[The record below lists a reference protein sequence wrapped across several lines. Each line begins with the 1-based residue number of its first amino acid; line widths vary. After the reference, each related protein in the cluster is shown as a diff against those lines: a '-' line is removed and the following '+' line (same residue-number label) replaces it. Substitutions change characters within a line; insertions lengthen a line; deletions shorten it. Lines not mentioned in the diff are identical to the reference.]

1 MNKLTFFA
9 AAALLLFSCTPGE
22 IVTPGG
28 NTPGGNTPGGDSPN
42 DKPAT
47 VQVTGITL
55 DKTTLTLVE
64 GESVTLVS
72 TVKPD
77 NATNK
82 AVTWTSSNESVAT
95 VDSDGKVTG
104 VKAGTAT
111 IIAATQD
118 GGKTAACTVT
128 VNALTVLVTG
138 ITLDASLALEEGK
151 SVTLI
156 PTVKPDNVSDKG
168 VVWTSSDESVATVD
182 QNGKVTAK
190 AKGTATI
197 KVTAKDGSGVFA
209 ECSVSV
215 YRKDTPAGVVDL
227 GLPSGIKWAA
237 SNLSESGLCANPWD
251 YGDYYAWGETEPYYS
266 SQNPLTWKSGKTEG
280 YKWPSYKW
288 CKGSYNT
295 LTKYCNKSSYG
306 YNGFTDTKTTLE
318 ADDDAARTKL
328 GGKWRMPTDEEWTEL
343 RAKCTWTWRSNY
355 NGTGVNGRLITGP
368 NGNRIFL
375 PAAGY
380 WFGTSLRDAGSLGY
394 YWSPSLFT
402 GGLPQDAYDVLFSS
416 RGVYWSDSGDRYSGR
431 SVRPVSE

>member
-1 MNKLTFFA
+1 MKKLMLFA
-9 AAALLLFSCTPGE
+9 AAVLLLFSCTPVE
-22 IVTPGG
+22 I
-28 NTPGGNTPGGDSPN
+28 NPGGNTPGGDTPE

-55 DKTTLTLVE
+55 DKTSLTLKE
-64 GESVTLVS
+64 GESVTLTP

-82 AVTWTSSNESVAT
+82 SVTWTSGNESVAT
-95 VDSDGKVTG
+95 VDNTGKVTG

-118 GGKTAACTVT
+118 GGKTATCTVT

-138 ITLDASLALEEGK
+138 ITLDASLDLEEGK

-156 PTVKPDNVSDKG
+156 ATVKPDNASDKG
-168 VVWTSSDESVATVD
+168 VIWTSSDESVATVD

-215 YRKDTPAGVVDL
+215 YRKDTPAGAVDL

-266 SQNPLTWKSGKTEG
+266 SQNPLAWKSGKTEG

-288 CKGSYNT
+288 CKGSYDT

-328 GGKWRMPTDEEWTEL
+328 GGKWRMPTYEEWGEL
-343 RAKCTWTWRSNY
+343 IDKCTWKWVDNY
-355 NGTGVNGRLITGP
+355 NVTGVNGRLVTGP
-368 NGNRIFL
+368 NGNSIFL
-375 PAAGY
+375 PAAGDRCGALLY
-380 WFGTSLRDAGSLGY
+380 NAGSYGG
-394 YWSPSLFT
+394 YWSSSLYTGSPSYAWYVDF
-402 GGLPQDAYDVLFSS
+402 Y
-416 RGVYWSDSGDRYSGR
+416 SGDVYRSGSYR
-431 SVRPVSE
+431 CNGQSVRPVTE